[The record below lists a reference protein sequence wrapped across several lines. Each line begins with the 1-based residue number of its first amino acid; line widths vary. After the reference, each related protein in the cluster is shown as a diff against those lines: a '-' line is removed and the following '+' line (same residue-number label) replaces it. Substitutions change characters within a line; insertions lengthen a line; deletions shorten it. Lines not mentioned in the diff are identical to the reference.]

1 MTGIGSCKRTQDDD
15 GLTGG
20 SIMKEL
26 VFQKNDVIFK
36 QGQFQSTM
44 FDIGKGCVGIYAN
57 YGEADEK
64 QLATFGPEQVFGE
77 MGMIESLPRSATAVA
92 LEDETVVYEIDE
104 EEFSSYFRDKPAK
117 VFLIMKQLSQRIRE
131 TNRNYL
137 DVCRTIYE
145 AREAAE
151 KNEKKTPW
159 IEEHLKFFYEVYRN
173 FGRVK

>member
-1 MTGIGSCKRTQDDD
+1 
-15 GLTGG
+15 
-20 SIMKEL
+20 
-26 VFQKNDVIFK
+26 
-36 QGQFQSTM
+36 
-44 FDIGKGCVGIYAN
+44 
-57 YGEADEK
+57 
-64 QLATFGPEQVFGE
+64 
-77 MGMIESLPRSATAVA
+77 MIESLPRSATAVA
-92 LEDETVVYEIDE
+92 LEDETVVYEIDA
-104 EEFSSYFRDKPAK
+104 EEFSSYFRDQPAK

>member
-1 MTGIGSCKRTQDDD
+1 MLIRA
-15 GLTGG
+15 LEREAPA
-20 SIMKEL
+20 SIRMDRRWEY
-26 VFQKNDVIFK
+26 VT

-44 FDIGKGCVGIYAN
+44 FDIGKGCIGIYAN

-117 VFLIMKQLSQRIRE
+117 VFLIMK
-131 TNRNYL
+131 
-137 DVCRTIYE
+137 
-145 AREAAE
+145 
-151 KNEKKTPW
+151 
-159 IEEHLKFFYEVYRN
+159 
-173 FGRVK
+173 